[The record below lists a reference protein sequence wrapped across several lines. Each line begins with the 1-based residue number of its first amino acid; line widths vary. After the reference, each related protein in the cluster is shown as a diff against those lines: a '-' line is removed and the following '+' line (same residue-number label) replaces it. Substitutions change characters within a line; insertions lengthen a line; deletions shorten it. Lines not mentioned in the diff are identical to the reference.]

1 MAVFRLGVYPFFH
14 AALPPADALFIY
26 VYGILGRLI

>member
-26 VYGILGRLI
+26 VYGILGRLL